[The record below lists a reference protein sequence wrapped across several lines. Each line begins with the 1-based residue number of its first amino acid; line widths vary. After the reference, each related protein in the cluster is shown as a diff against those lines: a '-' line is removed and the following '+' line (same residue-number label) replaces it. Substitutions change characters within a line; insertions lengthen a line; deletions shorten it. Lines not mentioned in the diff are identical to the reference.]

1 MTRPLL
7 LSDRLSPSVEA
18 WLAKG
23 ARLAER
29 TERMM
34 AEAPTTTELED
45 AMISESQAQDAR
57 GKGEVARRHGQPEGA
72 NPHIG
77 PLADAWM
84 DGWLAVAADLDRLA
98 LFDALGT
105 YEQVKATC
113 DDHKRM
119 VRERDAGAWVSVE
132 ERLPEVGVAVLAW
145 RTLGRVEVVRLDK
158 GGWWYGADWYQR
170 EPASVTHWRRIVP
183 PVPR

>member
-45 AMISESQAQDAR
+45 TMISESQARDAR
-57 GKGEVARRHGQPEGA
+57 GEGEVARRHGQPEGA

-113 DDHKRM
+113 DDHAQM
-119 VRERDAGAWVSVE
+119 VCERDAEAWVSVE

-145 RTLGRVEVVRLDK
+145 RTLGRVEVVRLDTD
-158 GGWWYGADWYQR
+158 GWWYGADWYQR

>member
-45 AMISESQAQDAR
+45 AMISESQARDAR
-57 GKGEVARRHGQPEGA
+57 GEGEVARRHGQPEGA

-113 DDHKRM
+113 DDHAQM
-119 VRERDAGAWVSVE
+119 VCERDAEAWVSVE
-132 ERLPEVGVAVLAW
+132 ERLPEVGAAVLAW
-145 RTLGRVEVVRLDK
+145 RTLGRVEVVRLDTD
-158 GGWWYGADWYQR
+158 GWWYGADWYQR
-170 EPASVTHWRRIVP
+170 EPASVTHWKPIAP